1 MRVREASVGVGD
13 RPSETEIVAGA
24 DGYPLHVRVWRP
36 SHPTASVVM
45 LHGLISH
52 SDWLSPVAGR
62 LADSGVMSI
71 CPDRRGSGANP
82 APRGDAPSGD
92 ALLEDLDR
100 VVCQFTASGS
110 QPHLAGFCWGAAYA
124 VNYAARRRGSVGSL
138 ALLAPSIVPAPA
150 LRRRPLIVGPS
161 GEATVE
167 PAIPP
172 EAFTR
177 GPAYERVIL
186 PDPLR
191 LRKVS
196 PRLNGILAEFAFLIG
211 AKLTR
216 LDLPT
221 LLVLA
226 EGDRV
231 VDNAAT
237 AELFAAIRTC
247 PKEVHTVRG
256 EHGVQFDAA
265 DEVATLLYRW
275 VMAPVR
281 GPSA

>member
-124 VNYAARRRGSVGSL
+124 VNYAARRR
-138 ALLAPSIVPAPA
+138 
-150 LRRRPLIVGPS
+150 RRAGR
-161 GEATVE
+161 
-167 PAIPP
+167 
-172 EAFTR
+172 
-177 GPAYERVIL
+177 
-186 PDPLR
+186 
-191 LRKVS
+191 
-196 PRLNGILAEFAFLIG
+196 
-211 AKLTR
+211 
-216 LDLPT
+216 
-221 LLVLA
+221 
-226 EGDRV
+226 
-231 VDNAAT
+231 
-237 AELFAAIRTC
+237 
-247 PKEVHTVRG
+247 KEVHTVRG

-265 DEVATLLYRW
+265 DDVATLLYRW